1 MKKLRATDRD
11 RRRSAPAARRGL
23 RPVVAAPAQRPE
35 LALPRRISGI
45 VQCAFRGDQI
55 AQQFDPAARAD
66 YTGRR
71 GGRCPSW
78 SPKRSPTTRPPSG
91 ATAASPPQTPTPA
104 ASFSNSTHAAAPS
117 SSPSLTRTD
126 SSSRDPHG
134 TNNERAAPNRYEP
147 SVRANVHQ
155 TLEVDDQASLIA
167 SLPQPAGNST
177 ASTRAASLE
186 DDAGAR
192 DPAPMVLASGDG

>member
-117 SSPSLTRTD
+117 SLPSLTRTD
-126 SSSRDPHG
+126 SSSRDPRHEQRTRCSQSIRTKRPG
-134 TNNERAAPNRYEP
+134 ERPP
-147 SVRANVHQ
+147 
-155 TLEVDDQASLIA
+155 
-167 SLPQPAGNST
+167 
-177 ASTRAASLE
+177 
-186 DDAGAR
+186 DARSGRSGVADR
-192 DPAPMVLASGDG
+192 LASATGREFDSVDARR

>member
-1 MKKLRATDRD
+1 MPELVAEALTNDETAERRD
-11 RRRSAPAARRGL
+11 RSL
-23 RPVVAAPAQRPE
+23 
-35 LALPRRISGI
+35 
-45 VQCAFRGDQI
+45 
-55 AQQFDPAARAD
+55 
-66 YTGRR
+66 
-71 GGRCPSW
+71 
-78 SPKRSPTTRPPSG
+78 
-91 ATAASPPQTPTPA
+91 ATA
-104 ASFSNSTHAAAPS
+104 NTHA
-117 SSPSLTRTD
+117 
-126 SSSRDPHG
+126 SRILLKLHARGRAQLVAITHENGLVKPRPHG